1 MVTALKEQNQYVTEK
16 EHLPFNHVS
25 NKSAGENLLG
35 RTVNEV
41 VARWYFFKRVFFKIS
56 LNSQENTCVKV
67 GSLFNKVIGLGNS
80 LIHIFFKKHV
90 FQGRLNVS

>member
-56 LNSQENTCVKV
+56 LNSQENTWSRS
-67 GSLFNKVIGLGNS
+67 GLF
-80 LIHIFFKKHV
+80 LIK
-90 FQGRLNVS
+90 L

>member
-41 VARWYFFKRVFFKIS
+41 VARWYFF
-56 LNSQENTCVKV
+56 
-67 GSLFNKVIGLGNS
+67 
-80 LIHIFFKKHV
+80 
-90 FQGRLNVS
+90 